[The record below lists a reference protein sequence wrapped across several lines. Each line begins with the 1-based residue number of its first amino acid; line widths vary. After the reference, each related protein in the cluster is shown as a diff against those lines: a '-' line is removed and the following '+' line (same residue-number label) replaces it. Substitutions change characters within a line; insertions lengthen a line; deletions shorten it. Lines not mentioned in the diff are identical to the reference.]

1 MSVARTDRL
10 QQLRAQFPLIEET
23 AVFDDGSAG
32 AEHWKARQM
41 QWQDYANEHD
51 LQPVEFLV
59 PRIACH
65 CPADEPPFIVNGVEN
80 TAYTRAQLEQTLEQL
95 GPWGFYF
102 RLRDGLTTE
111 LAEEIREGRDSPRL
125 TRNRTLT
132 RSHMITNTVEKLLG
146 ANINNST
153 VLDMGSNCGFF
164 SFDIASRGAKQV
176 TGIELRDENLAR
188 AHFLKDYYRQTNVNF
203 VQGDVLDDRVLANLP
218 QQTFDVVY
226 NLGLLYHVVD
236 PIALVERTYDLCNNF
251 AVIDTVCRKEPV
263 SAFFAVYDK
272 KIQRLG
278 AGKQRVEF
286 HRTYRALLDAM
297 HFAGFRDIVELVPTS
312 GKISGM
318 YAQHQRRCLIGFK

>member
-1 MSVARTDRL
+1 MSDIL
-10 QQLRAQFPLIEET
+10 SKLRAQFPVIDEPV
-23 AVFDDGSAG
+23 VFDNGSAG
-32 AEHWKARQM
+32 AEHWKARQLE
-41 QWQDYANEHD
+41 WQEHANRHD

-59 PRIACH
+59 PRIACD
-65 CPADEPPFIVNGVEN
+65 CPSREPPFIVQGAEN
-80 TAYTRAQLEQTLEQL
+80 PDYSRAQLEQTLEQL

-111 LAEEIREGRDSPRL
+111 LPEEIREGRDSPKL
-125 TRNRTLT
+125 TRNRTLC
-132 RSHMITNTVEKLLG
+132 RSHLVTDTVEKILG
-146 ANINNST
+146 DSIRDTT

-164 SFDIASRGAKQV
+164 SFDIATRGAKQV
-176 TGIELRDENLAR
+176 TGVELRDENLAR
-188 AHFLKDYYRQTNVNF
+188 AHFLKDYYKINNVEF
-203 VQGDVLDDRVLANLP
+203 VQGDVLDDRVIGNLP
-218 QQTFDVVY
+218 TKTFDVVY

-236 PIALVERTYDLCNNF
+236 PIALIERTYELCNRF

-286 HRTYRALLDAM
+286 HPTYRALIDAM
-297 HFAGFRDIVELVPTS
+297 HFAGFREIVELVPTT

-318 YAQHQRRCLIGFK
+318 YAQHQRRCLVGFKTG